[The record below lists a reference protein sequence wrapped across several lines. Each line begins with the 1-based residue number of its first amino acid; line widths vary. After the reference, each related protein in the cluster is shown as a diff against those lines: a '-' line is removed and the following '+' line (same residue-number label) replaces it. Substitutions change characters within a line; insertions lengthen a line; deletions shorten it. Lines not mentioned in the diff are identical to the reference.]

1 MSKEQ
6 QKKKSLTV
14 SITES
19 VSTTKYKMRWWI
31 LLVLSISLLIIII
44 DETIVNVAI
53 PTLQLE
59 LGASASGLQWITAAY
74 IVVFAGVLL
83 TMGSLG
89 DRFGRKRALQA
100 GLVIFGLASVFAAN
114 SQVTE
119 QLIAS
124 RALMGL
130 GAALIMPSTLSVII
144 AVFPREERLKAIG
157 IWTGVA
163 ALGLPL
169 GPVLGGWL
177 LQMYGWGS
185 IFLINIPIILI
196 ALGAGFFLVP
206 ESRNPR
212 ALKIDIPGAVTSFG
226 ALASLLYGIIEAP
239 ELGLLNPIV
248 LGAFASAFI
257 LGTVF
262 VRHELRTAHPMLD
275 MRLFR
280 NARFS
285 SATLAIVATFL
296 TFTGFAF
303 IYVQYLQIVR
313 GNTPLETGLLLLP
326 LIVSFIIGAGSSSQV
341 VSKLGTRLTVTM
353 GLSIVAATMVGLAYM
368 DGGASYWIMGIYFA
382 LLGFGIGTTVAPST
396 AAILGAVPEANA
408 GVGSAVNDTA
418 GQVGSA
424 LGIGILGSVLNSTYS
439 SNVAGALGGLPTE
452 AAAAAKNFV
461 GGAAQ
466 VAADL
471 GGPAGEALRTAANT
485 AFLDGLSVALLGAAA
500 IAFVGALLVFRFM
513 PARDLA
519 VDKEV

>member
-59 LGASASGLQWITAAY
+59 LGASASGLQWIITAY
-74 IVVFAGVLL
+74 IVVFAGLLL

-196 ALGAGFFLVP
+196 G
-206 ESRNPR
+206 N
-212 ALKIDIPGAVTSFG
+212 IC
-226 ALASLLYGIIEAP
+226 AP
-239 ELGLLNPIV
+239 V
-248 LGAFASAFI
+248 LI
-257 LGTVF
+257 
-262 VRHELRTAHPMLD
+262 
-275 MRLFR
+275 
-280 NARFS
+280 
-285 SATLAIVATFL
+285 
-296 TFTGFAF
+296 
-303 IYVQYLQIVR
+303 
-313 GNTPLETGLLLLP
+313 
-326 LIVSFIIGAGSSSQV
+326 
-341 VSKLGTRLTVTM
+341 
-353 GLSIVAATMVGLAYM
+353 
-368 DGGASYWIMGIYFA
+368 
-382 LLGFGIGTTVAPST
+382 
-396 AAILGAVPEANA
+396 
-408 GVGSAVNDTA
+408 
-418 GQVGSA
+418 
-424 LGIGILGSVLNSTYS
+424 
-439 SNVAGALGGLPTE
+439 
-452 AAAAAKNFV
+452 AK
-461 GGAAQ
+461 
-466 VAADL
+466 
-471 GGPAGEALRTAANT
+471 
-485 AFLDGLSVALLGAAA
+485 
-500 IAFVGALLVFRFM
+500 
-513 PARDLA
+513 
-519 VDKEV
+519 